1 MRSRF
6 AVTVSSLLVA
16 SCAAYGCSSVIG
28 LNSLQRVACLDDCGG
43 TSGTADASAAG
54 NDSAGLGGTA
64 GTGGVLASAGNGST
78 LGGANGLGGGSSAG
92 APPQVPG
99 DAGAGGAGGAL
110 EEGAVCP
117 GGPVPMATWKEHWF
131 EHTQDLSRVFYDDC
145 AVVYFDPDMSPAAAS
160 WLGPFMSSAWAYSL
174 KTYGYMGP
182 EPVYAVFHQGK
193 YLGGHS
199 ATFVEESHDFHNVT
213 DGGGSDWTQ
222 NYQDFTFSLL
232 GFIVEST
239 AAHSKF
245 GSPAHVLWGNSEW
258 QKFYKYDMY
267 LGLGLNDQAAAAY
280 NSFVASSVSFPR
292 ANSFWF
298 RDWFYPLWRD
308 YGHAQ
313 VMRNFFGLLEK
324 YYPATAQQMPD
335 MNWGEYVHF
344 MSGAAHTNLKPLAT
358 KAFGWP
364 TAYDDQ
370 FLKAQTDFPDITY

>member
-1 MRSRF
+1 VRLRLPIT
-6 AVTVSSLLVA
+6 ASSLLI
-16 SCAAYGCSSVIG
+16 AALSVYGCNSVIG
-28 LNSLQRVACLDDCGG
+28 LSSLTRVACLDECGG
-43 TSGTADASAAG
+43 ASGMGNVSDAGSSPVDASGAPSNG
-54 NDSAGLGGTA
+54 GLPGSAGA
-64 GTGGVLASAGNGST
+64 GTTRGGATGVAGSASAGAST
-78 LGGANGLGGGSSAG
+78 L
-92 APPQVPG
+92 PG
-99 DAGAGGAGGAL
+99 DAGAAGAAGQA
-110 EEGAVCP
+110 EGAVCP
-117 GGPVPMATWKEHWF
+117 GGPVPMATWQEHWF
-131 EHTQDLSRVFYDDC
+131 EHTQLLSRVYYDDC
-145 AVVYFDPDMSPAAAS
+145 AVVYFDADMSPGAAT

-174 KTYGYMGP
+174 QTYGYMGP

-199 ATFVEESHDFHNVT
+199 ATFVEDTHDFHNVT

-222 NYQDFTFSLL
+222 NYQDFSFSLL

-239 AAHSKF
+239 GAHTKF

-267 LGLGLNDQAAAAY
+267 LGLGLNDRAAAAY
-280 NSFVASSVSFPR
+280 NTFVASSVGFPR

-313 VMRNFFGLLEK
+313 VMKNFYGLLEK
-324 YYPATAQQMPD
+324 YYPAVDQQMPD

-344 MSGAAHTNLKPLAT
+344 TSGAAHTNLKPLAT

-364 TAYDDQ
+364 AEWDQQ